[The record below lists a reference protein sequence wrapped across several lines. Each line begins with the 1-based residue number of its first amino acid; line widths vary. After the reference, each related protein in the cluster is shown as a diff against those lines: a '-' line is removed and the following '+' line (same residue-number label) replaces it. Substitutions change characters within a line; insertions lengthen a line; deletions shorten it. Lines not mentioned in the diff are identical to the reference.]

1 VDDDELE
8 DELVLEEEVELLD
21 ELELLDEALELLDEV
36 LELLDEDELLVPP
49 QAVTARHTKKGSPQ
63 RVSKVEVSIIVLP
76 MVIVGFVSPDDYIP
90 CNKKICATLHTLPER
105 AKEY

>member
-21 ELELLDEALELLDEV
+21 ELELLDEV